1 MPMNHP
7 GEPRGDRERRRAFS
21 GIPGLAASALGSLL
35 LAAMAGV
42 AVIHWGGAYPH
53 VGAQVHLGGALLWII
68 TAVMGVFHLR
78 ARRGGPDAID
88 GCVALFLVYAA
99 WTYARTPVEYAARLE
114 WSWVLTYAAAFA
126 FVRYGLP
133 SRQWAMALIG
143 VVVLAAL
150 ASCIYAFIHRE
161 NPTHLIWG
169 LPRPNYGARVSGT
182 FGCPNH
188 FANLMVMA
196 TLSCLFL
203 GAYSRFAWP
212 LRIFL
217 FYLAAVLTAGLYLSV
232 SRGGYI
238 AWLAGMIVVAWC
250 LFRTPHIRWWW
261 KAAISVLVAAGTT
274 LVILKNPFVMERLDR
289 MMEGDIRIK
298 LAQISVKL
306 WEAAPVWGHG
316 IGAYDYVYLRA
327 HGPDLQL
334 RALYAHCDY
343 LNTLVDYGAVGLTL
357 VLLFV
362 LAVSVQLFRRG
373 KADPHEREL
382 ILLRLGWAALA
393 AMAVHSVFDFSLHLP
408 GCALAFFIILG
419 ASVMRTP
426 REERNGA
433 GGGAALAGWA
443 LFLLGALAAAA
454 TLAPMAWKT
463 LQGQRLGRIPEAA
476 LLSMG
481 VPELDAAGERL
492 FAVDPGADPL
502 IVRFGDALRVKAAE
516 AAAAIDSAAP
526 GDLPGLYRAREEAG
540 RLALKY
546 YQRAHRAAPLED
558 TLLVKQAMTLDV
570 LQRYAEAYLAYARAV
585 ELQPDNRYFRFNFGM
600 HLVETGQY
608 AAAVEQLRHAVHLPV
623 NEREGPALRNSAR
636 TALEY
641 IQSRLSA
648 P

>member
-1 MPMNHP
+1 MNNP
-7 GEPRGDRERRRAFS
+7 GEPRAERQLRRTFS
-21 GIPGLAASALGSLL
+21 SIPALVASALGSLL
-35 LAAMAGV
+35 LATMAVV

-53 VGAQVHLGGALLWII
+53 VGAQVQLGGALLWII
-68 TAVMGVFHLR
+68 IAVIGVFHLR
-78 ARRGGPDAID
+78 ERRSGPDAMD
-88 GCVALFLVYAA
+88 ASVALFLIYAA

-114 WSWVLTYAAAFA
+114 WSWILTYAAAFI
-126 FVRYGLP
+126 FLRYGLP

-143 VVVLAAL
+143 VVILAAL
-150 ASCIYAFIHRE
+150 ASCIYAFIHRD

-203 GAYSRFAWP
+203 GAYSRFPWP
-212 LRIFL
+212 LRICL
-217 FYLAAVLTAGLYLSV
+217 FYLAIVLTAGLYLSV

-238 AWLAGMIVVAWC
+238 AWLAGMMVVAWY

-261 KAAISVLVAAGTT
+261 KAAISLLVAAGAT

-298 LAQISVKL
+298 LAQVSLKL

-316 IGAYDYVYLRA
+316 IGSYDYVYLRS

-343 LNTLVDYGAVGLTL
+343 LNTLVDYGAVGLAL
-357 VLLFV
+357 VLLFL
-362 LAVSVQLFRRG
+362 LAVAVHLFRRG
-373 KADPHEREL
+373 KAQPHEREW

-426 REERNGA
+426 REERHSA
-433 GGGAALAGWA
+433 GGKAALAGWV
-443 LFLLGALAAAA
+443 LFLIAALGIAA

-463 LQGQRLGRIPEAA
+463 LQGQRLGRIPEAT
-476 LLSMG
+476 LLSMS
-481 VPELDAAGERL
+481 VQELDAAGERL

-502 IVRFGDALRVKAAE
+502 IMRFGDALRVKAAE
-516 AAAAIDSAAP
+516 AAVAIETAAP
-526 GDLPGLYRAREEAG
+526 EDLPGLYRIREEAG

-570 LQRYAEAYLAYARAV
+570 LQRYAEAYLAYAKAV
-585 ELQPDNRYFRFNFGM
+585 QLQPDNRYFRFNFGM

-608 AAAVEQLRHAVHLPV
+608 AAAVEQLQHAVNLPV
-623 NEREGPALRNSAR
+623 DEREGPKLRNSAR
-636 TALEY
+636 AALEFVR
-641 IQSRLSA
+641 SRLA
-648 P
+648 TP